1 MAFLDPTD
9 LQLIRLLQ
17 DQPRASH
24 AELSRLTGISIS
36 TVRRRVEGLLQSGA
50 ITYSVYPNVWRIGY
64 RAVCLIG
71 INADY
76 TRVEEI
82 ANELRNIEEV
92 TLVLI
97 TLGRYDLFVGVALHD
112 VEDIYPFLRERVA
125 TIEGVKDFETFVSGA
140 VVKEFREW
148 RIPQDDLGF
157 DSEHHESQE

>member
-1 MAFLDPTD
+1 MAALDATD

-36 TVRRRVEGLLQSGA
+36 TVRRRVTRLLDSGA
-50 ITYSVYPNVWRIGY
+50 ISFSVYPNVWEMGY
-64 RAVCLIG
+64 KAVSLIG

-76 TRVEEI
+76 SRIEEI
-82 ANELRNIEEV
+82 ANQIREIEEV

-97 TLGRYDLFVGVALHD
+97 TLGRYDLFAGVALHD
-112 VEDIYPFLRERVA
+112 VEEVYPFLKERIA

-140 VVKEFREW
+140 VIKEFREW
-148 RIPQDDLGF
+148 RVPQEDLTG
-157 DSEHHESQE
+157 DR